1 MERLKIAFC
10 KGNTGE
16 VNDKLIIDALD
27 DPAML
32 ELCSPVFCEEA
43 EAFRK
48 LDEGSLDA
56 LVLASPSQTIKDAT
70 EVIVTDKTNIL
81 VLGKEPTADDIVK
94 FRDILERDFDLQL
107 PRIAIVQETA
117 MQVPDLSSQV
127 TTEQGIN
134 TYGPYTVEQIMA
146 EDTILH
152 FDGIIV
158 ADKNLASTLVKELAE
173 EAPVRFFAGR
183 ETVVTAIWQPVTQ
196 EEEEGL
202 SDVSWLTHPFFVA
215 ADVIRNREFY
225 DEARLN
231 PLPKL
236 YRDKREDRRK
246 DEDKQANENEN
257 AEKES

>member
-1 MERLKIAFC
+1 
-10 KGNTGE
+10 
-16 VNDKLIIDALD
+16 
-27 DPAML
+27 
-32 ELCSPVFCEEA
+32 
-43 EAFRK
+43 
-48 LDEGSLDA
+48 
-56 LVLASPSQTIKDAT
+56 
-70 EVIVTDKTNIL
+70 
-81 VLGKEPTADDIVK
+81 
-94 FRDILERDFDLQL
+94 
-107 PRIAIVQETA
+107 

-158 ADKNLASTLVKELAE
+158 ADKNLASTLVKELEE

-183 ETVVTAIWQPVTQ
+183 ETVVTAIWQPVTK

-202 SDVSWLTHPFFVA
+202 ADVSWLTHPFFVA
-215 ADVIRNREFY
+215 VDVIRNREFF